1 MARLSKTTP
10 FDIYEDKTTETAA
23 ETPAQRE
30 QDGER
35 HVGPGRDI
43 LTGFT
48 LAQEEFVTESEGG
61 SERLGQDAEHEGD
74 DERRDS
80 YLIKSSVSSMPAE
93 SVEGDVCLPYTPIL
107 RKTPQQ
113 RPHSSLGV
121 PMSSPT
127 PWLTGSLRGSI
138 SRGSRSRAGT
148 PRAQARRSP
157 MIRKQAHASMRETKA
172 EQQPLVLLHVKLL
185 PVSLPWSLELMREIL
200 PKRTLENLQLLRS
213 KATDTVLQ
221 RGVLLPHPGEDYE
234 LLEERL
240 LEALELQPSRIT
252 KCGHF
257 RSRQSTSSASSAGS
271 DSGIGSSVE
280 GLDDEHCSACHHH
293 ISATKGKW
301 WIRVFAAN
309 GLMRA
314 NTWAAAWSEM
324 ERVDVEIMP
333 FISDRLRMTLDEKKM
348 EHQAE
353 NGEDIEPALEKE
365 EAQNIRSTWDEA
377 DTAPF
382 SPTLTKETLAY
393 TQQDEGTVCSETE
406 TKAESRSGSSK
417 GAQPPLH
424 DAKLSGYQELPR
436 VYRPRDIPLSILL
449 RNYVLLLAR
458 DRRKVA
464 IFFLA
469 VLGLFFA
476 LRPAAMPPPEPFV
489 PGMLLHGELGRFDLV
504 GMEAR
509 ADKGSLVN
517 DAAPAHLV
525 AVGETGASDQGVEQE
540 NISPQAEERGEVSW
554 STASDGLANS
564 SDKIAST
571 ADGLGSKSVLGGIS
585 VPYHIDAFGLG
596 MCMALR

>member
-10 FDIYEDKTTETAA
+10 FDIYEDQTTEAA
-23 ETPAQRE
+23 AAAQSQYQ
-30 QDGER
+30 QDGAR
-35 HVGPGRDI
+35 HAKIGRDV

-48 LAQEEFVTESEGG
+48 LAQEEDFVTESEDG
-61 SERLGQDAEHEGD
+61 SEGLPQDTEDDGD

-80 YLIKSSVSSMPAE
+80 YLTKSSVSSVLAE
-93 SVEGDVCLPYTPIL
+93 SVEGHACQPYNPIL
-107 RKTPQQ
+107 SRTPQQ

-127 PWLTGSLRGSI
+127 PWPMGNTKGSI
-138 SRGSRSRAGT
+138 TRSSRSRAGT

-157 MIRKQAHASMRETKA
+157 LHRKQAHASMRETKA

-200 PKRTLENLQLLRS
+200 PKRILDNLQLLRS

-240 LEALELQPSRIT
+240 LEALELQPPRIT

-257 RSRQSTSSASSAGS
+257 RSRQSTSSAGS

-314 NTWAAAWSEM
+314 NTWAAAWTEM
-324 ERVDVEIMP
+324 ERVDAEIMP
-333 FISDRLRMTLDEKKM
+333 FISDRLRMTLDERKI
-348 EHQAE
+348 EQQAE
-353 NGEDIEPALEKE
+353 NGGDIEPAVKKE
-365 EAQNIRSTWDEA
+365 ESQGFRSACDEA
-377 DTAPF
+377 ACEDTAVF
-382 SPTLTKETLAY
+382 SPTLSRGDLAY
-393 TQQDEGTVCSETE
+393 TLQEEGTVRSEIE
-406 TKAESRSGSSK
+406 TKPESRSGSPK
-417 GAQPPLH
+417 EARPPLH
-424 DAKLSGYQELPR
+424 ESGYQDLPQ
-436 VYRPRDIPLSILL
+436 VYRPKDIPLSILL
-449 RNYVLLLAR
+449 RNYILLLAR

-476 LRPAAMPPPEPFV
+476 LRPAAIPPPEPFV
-489 PGMLLHGELGRFDLV
+489 PAMLLHSEPEQLGL
-504 GMEAR
+504 
-509 ADKGSLVN
+509 ADMAVKADMPAGVD

-525 AVGETGASDQGVEQE
+525 TVGMPGAGGQGVEQE
-540 NISPQAEERGEVSW
+540 RITTQVEERGEDGW
-554 STASDGLANS
+554 RMASDAQADS
-564 SDKIAST
+564 FDEIAST
-571 ADGLGSKSVLGGIS
+571 ADRLGLESVLGGIS
-585 VPYHIDAFGLG
+585 VPYHIDAFGLA
-596 MCMALR
+596 MCMALK